1 MTEPKNTET
10 RISGVG
16 ILMMIIGIAGILFFG
31 WQISEAINGVTPMEE
46 AATSMSKLKSRS
58 GESVAEAYYDDH
70 GDYLKGEAA
79 VYGRITLGIDV
90 IGMLVSVL
98 VFAYGG
104 SKKTLVEAIA
114 VNYSSSKSPKSTKAP
129 KARAEIEEEEE
140 DL

>member
-1 MTEPKNTET
+1 MTGAKNTET

-16 ILMMIIGIAGILFFG
+16 ILMMAIGIAGILFFG
-31 WQISEAINGVTPMEE
+31 WQISEAINGVSPMEK

-104 SKKTLVEAIA
+104 SKKILVEAIA
-114 VNYSSSKSPKSTKAP
+114 ANYSSSKTTKNPKT
-129 KARAEIEEEEE
+129 RAEDEEEE